1 VETRGGETVVIPN
14 GWLIKNRFTVVGSRF
29 SEDVAWRRVIRV
41 NVDLAAAPNDVCG
54 VLQESVR
61 NAVIPNVAASPAPT
75 AVMMDVAARYGS
87 YALRYWLTDPAADDP
102 TDSMVRAHAIV
113 ALQRAGMKLGVPFQE
128 QLDISDAEHRAA
140 AEKSQLR
147 HRIEALGRVDLFKPL
162 SDAERESLARH
173 LVYAPFVA
181 GDVIT
186 RQGAVAHWLY
196 LVVAGEADVWL
207 DAPGGRRRLATISSG
222 SVFGEMGMMT
232 GAARTA
238 TVTARTDT
246 VCYRLDKEGFAQVI
260 RARPDIAEAMSRV
273 LAPRQ
278 AQLNEVRL
286 AAGHAEEPGHGED
299 ILARIR
305 SFFGLD

>member
-1 VETRGGETVVIPN
+1 
-14 GWLIKNRFTVVGSRF
+14 
-29 SEDVAWRRVIRV
+29 
-41 NVDLAAAPNDVCG
+41 
-54 VLQESVR
+54 
-61 NAVIPNVAASPAPT
+61 
-75 AVMMDVAARYGS
+75 
-87 YALRYWLTDPAADDP
+87 
-102 TDSMVRAHAIV
+102 
-113 ALQRAGMKLGVPFQE
+113 
-128 QLDISDAEHRAA
+128 
-140 AEKSQLR
+140 
-147 HRIEALGRVDLFKPL
+147 
-162 SDAERESLARH
+162 
-173 LVYAPFVA
+173 
-181 GDVIT
+181 
-186 RQGAVAHWLY
+186 
-196 LVVAGEADVWL
+196 
-207 DAPGGRRRLATISSG
+207 
-222 SVFGEMGMMT
+222 MMT

>member
-1 VETRGGETVVIPN
+1 
-14 GWLIKNRFTVVGSRF
+14 
-29 SEDVAWRRVIRV
+29 
-41 NVDLAAAPNDVCG
+41 
-54 VLQESVR
+54 
-61 NAVIPNVAASPAPT
+61 
-75 AVMMDVAARYGS
+75 
-87 YALRYWLTDPAADDP
+87 
-102 TDSMVRAHAIV
+102 
-113 ALQRAGMKLGVPFQE
+113 
-128 QLDISDAEHRAA
+128 
-140 AEKSQLR
+140 
-147 HRIEALGRVDLFKPL
+147 VDLFKPL

-286 AAGHAEEPGHGED
+286 AAEEPGHGED

-305 SFFGLD
+305 SFFGLDYFFSVRRMRFRPKT